1 MSSQIILWILSMS
14 EVAVITHTYA
24 KKTKSININKLK
36 DCHLKKYF
44 HIRIYTGIHIYT
56 STYVLF
62 HVVSA
67 SHFSLHMSSLLNAG
81 SHNVIQNLPQ

>member
-1 MSSQIILWILSMS
+1 MP
-14 EVAVITHTYA
+14 